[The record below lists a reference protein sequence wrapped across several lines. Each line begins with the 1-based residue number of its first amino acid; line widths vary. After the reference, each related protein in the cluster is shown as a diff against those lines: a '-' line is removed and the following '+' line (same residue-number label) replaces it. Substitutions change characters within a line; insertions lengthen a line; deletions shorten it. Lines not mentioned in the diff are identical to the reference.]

1 MINKIL
7 DRLNERV
14 VFGAVLFTILI
25 GNPMRVIV
33 GEATKAYAAPA
44 PQVEQQIPANYK
56 SICRTTGDYC
66 EVPTKA
72 QLIAQEQEEF
82 VQKLCSK
89 EYEEVR
95 ARIVYKALTSDVETP
110 EEVKNYQAAVVILQ
124 VCPRNNVSY

>member
-1 MINKIL
+1 MFNKII

-33 GEATKAYAAPA
+33 GEAMKANAAPT
-44 PQVEQQIPANYK
+44 PQVEQQQFPA
-56 SICRTTGDYC
+56 
-66 EVPTKA
+66 PKA
-72 QLIAQEQEEF
+72 ELQAEEAF
-82 VQKLCSK
+82 ANRLCSK

-95 ARIVYKALTSDVETP
+95 AKIVYKALTSDVETP